1 MKGKNIIPSR
11 ITSSLFA
18 VTDGLQHTVT
28 LSFGVGLIS
37 LQVDDDTERRA
48 EDTNQPGIRH
58 DANVFLGGEP
68 GGKFS
73 G

>member
-1 MKGKNIIPSR
+1 M
-11 ITSSLFA
+11 
-18 VTDGLQHTVT
+18 TDGLQHAAT
-28 LSFGVGLIS
+28 LSFGVGVIS